1 MAWVR
6 ALLPAVLPLALF
18 GCGWTPLY
26 ADPQTGPA
34 SDELRAV
41 KVEPITD
48 RIGQRLELALR
59 DALNPSGEKTPARY
73 DLRTTLIVAR
83 ADLGVESQGLATRG
97 KLDVFAS
104 FTLVDVKDGQILLN
118 TTIHSANAF
127 DIVPNEYASVVAED
141 DARTRNV
148 AEIKD
153 EMLARLTLF
162 MQRRVAAGA
171 ARPG

>member
-1 MAWVR
+1 MAWRRV
-6 ALLPAVLPLALF
+6 LLPAVLPLALL

-26 ADPQTGPA
+26 GDSQTGPA
-34 SDELRAV
+34 SDELRAI
-41 KVEPITD
+41 KVEPISD

-59 DALNPSGEKTPARY
+59 DALNPSGEKTPTRY
-73 DLRTTLIVAR
+73 DLRTTLSVGR
-83 ADLGVESQGLATRG
+83 ADLGVQSQGLATRG
-97 KLDVFAS
+97 KLEVYAS
-104 FTLVDVKDGQILLN
+104 FTLVDLKNGQILLN
-118 TTIHSANAF
+118 STVHSANAF

-162 MQRRVAAGA
+162 MQRRAAGA